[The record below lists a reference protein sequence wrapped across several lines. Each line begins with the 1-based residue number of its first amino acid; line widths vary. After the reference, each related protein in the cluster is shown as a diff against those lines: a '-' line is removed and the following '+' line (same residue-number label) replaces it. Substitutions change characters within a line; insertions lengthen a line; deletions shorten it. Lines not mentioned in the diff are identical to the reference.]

1 MYRPSCTICPR
12 TPMPVAQVYMPGSTD
27 KSRALHIKNRVKN
40 VPSHQAE
47 DLLVHNI
54 RVIACAYE
62 ALVLR

>member
-1 MYRPSCTICPR
+1 
-12 TPMPVAQVYMPGSTD
+12 MPVAQVYMPGSTD